1 MSCRWSG
8 HNGHR
13 GGCAENLVQGA
24 NFHRIAERKRK
35 IEMIS
40 ANTRCLMFVSV
51 FSFLR
56 FISIFSLFESNLFRW
71 PSVPFS
77 SPYIIFSKFST
88 QLRPI
93 VDETPKASRP
103 LQPPA
108 ISALN
113 ESLHSTSQDV
123 FCLEQFRAR
132 TARRKPFDFVFL
144 AEQWLS
150 LQFDASWCLTS
161 SKSMSLFWNWRFG
174 DDVCA
179 CIVIFPLDIPSSAKR
194 FLHLWNDSKSKLMS
208 IFDAQDGCSCKHHA

>member
-1 MSCRWSG
+1 MQSCDSWNKALAAVVSTHLLNFCCLSNYKQGVRVKRRRVACLANDQVTTAIAGVVQKIWCKVQTFIG
-8 HNGHR
+8 LQRER
-13 GGCAENLVQGA
+13 G
-24 NFHRIAERKRK
+24 RER
-35 IEMIS
+35 EMIS
-40 ANTRCLMFVSV
+40 ENTRCLVFVSV
-51 FSFLR
+51 FSFPR

-103 LQPPA
+103 LQPHA

-144 AEQWLS
+144 AEQ
-150 LQFDASWCLTS
+150 
-161 SKSMSLFWNWRFG
+161 
-174 DDVCA
+174 
-179 CIVIFPLDIPSSAKR
+179 
-194 FLHLWNDSKSKLMS
+194 
-208 IFDAQDGCSCKHHA
+208 

>member
-1 MSCRWSG
+1 MIRSQRPSRGLCRKSG
-8 HNGHR
+8 ARCKLSSDCREKG
-13 GGCAENLVQGA
+13 E
-24 NFHRIAERKRK
+24 ERER
-35 IEMIS
+35 EMIS
-40 ANTRCLMFVSV
+40 ENTRCLVFVSV
-51 FSFLR
+51 FSFPR

-103 LQPPA
+103 LQPHA

-144 AEQWLS
+144 AEQ
-150 LQFDASWCLTS
+150 
-161 SKSMSLFWNWRFG
+161 
-174 DDVCA
+174 
-179 CIVIFPLDIPSSAKR
+179 
-194 FLHLWNDSKSKLMS
+194 
-208 IFDAQDGCSCKHHA
+208 